1 VLAYDLLQT
10 PHHCSWHS
18 LSSDSWSEL
27 RGKAKVNPDARA
39 ALAQAHKGAV
49 IVASS
54 DPSKDEDN
62 DPPCI
67 RAKREYEAIATDAR
81 GEFVCVGEHPTEDD
95 PEPLEFEIG
104 NHGLTRKLKRMTAP
118 AIITGAIGGQPLR
131 HG

>member
-1 VLAYDLLQT
+1 M
-10 PHHCSWHS
+10 
-18 LSSDSWSEL
+18 
-27 RGKAKVNPDARA
+27 
-39 ALAQAHKGAV
+39 

-54 DPSKDEDN
+54 DPIKDEDN